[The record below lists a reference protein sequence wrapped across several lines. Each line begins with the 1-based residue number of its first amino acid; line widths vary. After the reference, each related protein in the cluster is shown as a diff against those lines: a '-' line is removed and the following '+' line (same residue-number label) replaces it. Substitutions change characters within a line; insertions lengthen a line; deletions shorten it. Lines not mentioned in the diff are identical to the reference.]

1 LAILATRKALSPF
14 ALNPTTTTNQTKD
27 KRYAGIIYADQR
39 ATGDDMINAPE
50 KIWDFWPIDGGEP
63 VLWRSPC
70 PFPAD
75 DACIVEYTRTS
86 TRYTDLARI
95 AELEGKLKLAASA
108 LDEASEYSS
117 GLKSYADNLRAAL
130 KVTT

>member
-1 LAILATRKALSPF
+1 MTPNQMVKILDGQL
-14 ALNPTTTTNQTKD
+14 KD
-27 KRYAGIIYADQR
+27 CHADIE
-39 ATGDDMINAPE
+39 AKT
-50 KIWDFWPIDGGEP
+50 
-63 VLWRSPC
+63 
-70 PFPAD
+70 
-75 DACIVEYTRTS
+75 
-86 TRYTDLARI
+86 ARI